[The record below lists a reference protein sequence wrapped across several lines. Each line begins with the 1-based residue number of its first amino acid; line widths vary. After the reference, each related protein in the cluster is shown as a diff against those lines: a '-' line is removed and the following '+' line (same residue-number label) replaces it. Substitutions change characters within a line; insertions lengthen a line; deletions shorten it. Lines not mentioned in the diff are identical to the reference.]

1 MVRVVSSNLGRESEC
16 HNASTVSVL
25 CVESHGVRSG
35 YGRGSCGSQSH
46 ATRREG
52 PSHRKGP
59 DDILDPDWKRHFVTN
74 CQRNCCSGLFL
85 NIFLQII

>member
-1 MVRVVSSNLGRESEC
+1 MSQCLY
-16 HNASTVSVL
+16 TVSVL

-46 ATRREG
+46 ATRREE

-59 DDILDPDWKRHFVTN
+59 DDILGRDWRGTIAN
-74 CQRNCCSGLFL
+74 CPELL
-85 NIFLQII
+85 